1 MRVPVRHRALR
12 KKIHSAQVKIDG
24 QELPLHLAQ
33 KEQPWHRLHED
44 PTLASSRRHYLHFE
58 SQAPKDSLDLHLKAT
73 YDHHQDFLWSKNQT
87 LYQKETF
94 TDDHGRSPKN
104 QVKEQPRGHGTER
117 AKLRVWID
125 PQKSSIYS
133 VKGPIESHHIATTN
147 RGYSRKQD
155 GGFFCA

>member
-1 MRVPVRHRALR
+1 MSSTADPFLLLESEHHNTFSGKEGER
-12 KKIHSAQVKIDG
+12 QVNT
-24 QELPLHLAQ
+24 LPLHLAQ

-94 TDDHGRSPKN
+94 TDDHGLLL
-104 QVKEQPRGHGTER
+104 KEQPRGHGTER

-133 VKGPIESHHIATTN
+133 VKGPIGENAA
-147 RGYSRKQD
+147 RGLHSKL
-155 GGFFCA
+155 